1 MANYKEIQGFPIQN
15 LSSDPVPFAQA
26 KENNPYAG
34 VWSSGGN
41 LNTDRVAFLGSFGSQ
56 TAQIA
61 ASGNQPPSTY
71 LSQCEQY
78 NGTSWTEIADVND
91 ARNNEGGSGSGTT
104 TAGLVYGGNTPGRVA
119 VTESWNGSAWTEVS
133 DLNTARNNLSGV
145 GTSTASLAFFGQ
157 DAPGGSGYTGK
168 TESWDGTSWTETA
181 DGNTARGGGAG
192 MGTSYSACFNV
203 GGYTG
208 PAAIVESW
216 NGSAWTEIADLNE
229 GRGNALARAGTTTA
243 GLVAGGYTNPG
254 ASRTGSTE
262 SWDGSSWTEVNDL
275 AVARYALGGQSPSN
289 TVAIAYGGN
298 NPSDSPTAATEE
310 WAFSG
315 IPPTAP
321 AAGYSDAIVG
331 QMYYNSTTGQFKAI
345 KDGGAPIGT
354 WASGGST
361 NTVAGQRGGASR
373 SSTTNAFVSGGFRMG
388 VPDTTTNAESYDG
401 TSWTEGPNQPATNRI
416 GAAWGTTISYVT
428 AGGST
433 GIAGAPINPYA
444 FEWNGTSF
452 SNGGTMNNARRNA
465 AGAGLS
471 ETAGRAMAGGDNPGP
486 AQAFNESY
494 NGTSFTEETDI
505 NTARI
510 RPIGF
515 GTTTSAIIASG
526 SSGTNV
532 EQWDGSSWTEI
543 AEVLTATANS
553 AGGAGTTTDGL
564 IFTRTSPS
572 PTVAT
577 TQYWNGSSWTEVA
590 ELSVV
595 RYANTGG
602 GAGSTNAISVG
613 GYGPPTAVTTA
624 TEEWSAGDFDI
635 TTLTTS

>member
-15 LSSDPVPFAQA
+15 LTTDPTPYAQA
-26 KENNPYAG
+26 LVDNPYAG
-34 VWSSGGN
+34 AWSSGGD
-41 LNTDRVAFLGSFGSQ
+41 LNQGAYAVQAVGTL
-56 TAQIA
+56 TAGLKTGGYIA
-61 ASGNQPPSTY
+61 PTTATSNDT
-71 LSQCEQY
+71 EEY
-78 NGTSWTEIADVND
+78 NGTSWSEQTNMPTGLRYGNGFGVQTSAVFSAGSSAPGGGTDYFDDALEYNGSSWTVGGTMNTKRRMPGGAGASETDGLLFGGSSGSPDASNQQTVNELYNGTAWTEVGDLNTARYNGLTSAGTVSTAAIA
-91 ARNNEGGSGSGTT
+91 AGGTSSGSGVTNVE
-104 TAGLVYGGNTPGRVA
+104 VY
-119 VTESWNGSAWTEVS
+119 NGSSWTEVS
-133 DLNTARNNLSGV
+133 DLNSNKEN
-145 GTSTASLAFFGQ
+145 STIG
-157 DAPGGSGYTGK
+157 
-168 TESWDGTSWTETA
+168 
-181 DGNTARGGGAG
+181 G
-192 MGTSYSACFNV
+192 MGTSTDAVVVSLS
-203 GGYTG
+203 T
-208 PAAIVESW
+208 
-216 NGSAWTEIADLNE
+216 
-229 GRGNALARAGTTTA
+229 
-243 GLVAGGYTNPG
+243 
-254 ASRTGSTE
+254 TE
-262 SWDGSSWTEVNDL
+262 SWDGSSWTEV
-275 AVARYALGGQSPSN
+275 AEVANSRDSAAAAGNQSNSLSGFLC
-289 TVAIAYGGN
+289 AGN
-298 NPSDSPTAATEE
+298 PAPLFAKTEE
-310 WAFSG
+310 WTFSG
-315 IPPTAP
+315 LPPSTP
-321 AAGYSDAIVG
+321 AAGYSDAIIG

-361 NTVAGQRGGASR
+361 NTEAGQRGGASR

-388 VPDTTTNAESYDG
+388 VPDVTTNAESYDG

-433 GIAGAPINPYA
+433 GISGAPINPYA

-465 AGAGLS
+465 AGAGVS

-494 NGTSFTEETDI
+494 DGTSFTEETDV

-532 EQWDGSSWTEI
+532 EQWNGSSWTEI
-543 AEVLTATANS
+543 AEVLNATQNS

-564 IFTRTSPS
+564 IFTNASPG
-572 PTVAT
+572 TFAT
-577 TQYWNGSSWTEVA
+577 TQFWNGSSWTEVA
-590 ELSVV
+590 ELTVG

-613 GYGPPTAVTTA
+613 GYGPPTAVTTS